1 MKLKEI
7 LNNILGF
14 LLLFFIS
21 YLHILFIELEFDLRL
36 WKPETKKVL
45 SFWVFVFFIL
55 VKSLSNFFK
64 EYEKELQEKIKN

>member
-14 LLLFFIS
+14 LLVFFIS
-21 YLHILFIELEFDLRL
+21 YLHILFIELEFNFRL
-36 WKPETKKVL
+36 WESNSKKTL
-45 SFWVFVFFIL
+45 SFWCFLFFIL